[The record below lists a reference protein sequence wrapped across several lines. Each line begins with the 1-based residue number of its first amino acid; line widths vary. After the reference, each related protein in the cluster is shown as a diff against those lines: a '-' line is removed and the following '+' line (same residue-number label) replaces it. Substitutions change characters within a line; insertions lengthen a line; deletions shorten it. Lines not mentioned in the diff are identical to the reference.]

1 MKDRDALV
9 EVDLIR
15 HGEPVGGRRYRGW
28 QDDPLSEKGW
38 RQMEQAVAGEPP
50 WQHIVTSP
58 LSRCRDFALTLAERQ
73 GIAVSEEPRLR
84 EIGFGSWEGRS
95 AAELQAEDPH
105 CLQRFYHD
113 PIAHRPPGA
122 ESLADFM
129 ARVVAAWE
137 EVLAVHRGQRLLI
150 VAHAGVMRAVVAH
163 VLGMPVANLFRL
175 QIGNA
180 ALLSI
185 RGNGERP
192 PALLL
197 S

>member
-1 MKDRDALV
+1 MEEQRTRL

-15 HGEPVGGRRYRGW
+15 HGEPVGGRRYRGC
-28 QDDPLSEKGW
+28 QNDSLSEQGW
-38 RQMEQAVAGEPP
+38 RQMEQAVVEEPA

-58 LSRCRDFALTLAERQ
+58 LSRCRDFALALGERQ
-73 GIAVSEEPRLR
+73 GIAVSEEPRFR

-95 AAELQAEDPH
+95 AAELRAEDPD

-113 PIAHRPPGA
+113 PVLHRPPGA

-129 ARVVAAWE
+129 VRVVAAWE
-137 EVLAVHRGQRLLI
+137 DVLAAHPGRRLLI
-150 VAHAGVMRAVVAH
+150 VAHAGVMRALVAH
-163 VLGMPVANLFRL
+163 VLGMPVAHLFRL

-180 ALLSI
+180 ALLRI

>member
-1 MKDRDALV
+1 MEGQSAHL

-15 HGEPVGGRRYRGW
+15 HGEPVGGRRYRGS
-28 QDDPLSEKGW
+28 QDDPLTEQGW
-38 RQMEQAVAGEPP
+38 RQMEQAVAGLPA

-58 LSRCRDFALTLAERQ
+58 LSRCRDFALALGERQ
-73 GIAVSEEPRLR
+73 GIAVSEEPRFR

-95 AAELQAEDPH
+95 AAELRAEDPH

-113 PIAHRPPGA
+113 PIIHRPPGA
-122 ESLADFM
+122 EPLTDFM

-137 EVLAVHRGQRLLI
+137 EVLVAHGGRRLLI
-150 VAHAGVMRAVVAH
+150 VAHAGVMRALVAH

-180 ALLSI
+180 ALLRI